1 MPEVKNN
8 KTSNSETT
16 ETVKITKNGIVN
28 VFERPINQ
36 QEKNDSKRNFKAFMK
51 GVAYYSLFVLIVI
64 ILIGVLMSPQIAA
77 GNLVYFVSSGIS
89 ILFYSWVISFLF
101 KKNNTVPF
109 VLGTLIELILSIL
122 GNRSFLFLILIVLNG
137 LFFIFYRQIKDQKS

>member
-1 MPEVKNN
+1 
-8 KTSNSETT
+8 
-16 ETVKITKNGIVN
+16 VKITKNGIVN

>member
-1 MPEVKNN
+1 
-8 KTSNSETT
+8 
-16 ETVKITKNGIVN
+16 
-28 VFERPINQ
+28 
-36 QEKNDSKRNFKAFMK
+36 
-51 GVAYYSLFVLIVI
+51 
-64 ILIGVLMSPQIAA
+64 MSPQIAA